1 MIDARAAASST
12 PHTSRPMPSCLGQ
25 RARRGTPHRVP
36 RGEHRR
42 ARRPRPVNSMS
53 PPSRRLA
60 RAVPERERG
69 FSPGGPWGARLA
81 LASPSANRPQKSCAS
96 ARPLTVQCSHVA
108 STTIFFLP
116 LSCFLF
122 PSPTSGGLRSFAR
135 SACSLPPEI
144 FRGHH
149 HHRRKATRIYC
160 PAPHP
165 THTNVAVSRLPKASK
180 PWLLCSPVIL
190 KH

>member
-1 MIDARAAASST
+1 MPAPLRRPRRPRCVPCRHASGSAHAGAAPTVSPAAST
-12 PHTSRPMPSCLGQ
+12 VAP
-25 RARRGTPHRVP
+25 
-36 RGEHRR
+36 
-42 ARRPRPVNSMS
+42 RRPRPVNSMS

-160 PAPHP
+160 TSPHP
-165 THTNVAVSRLPKASK
+165 TQCRSSA
-180 PWLLCSPVIL
+180 LCPIFF
-190 KH
+190 